1 MKKRFSIRLQLLSA
15 FTAVI
20 VLLLLT
26 VSVFTGSRMKNVS
39 IAHFNKITANGLM
52 SIGNAVENLFED
64 TGNMADFLVS
74 QDCVRNADDSLY
86 SMLHTDEPSK
96 IDETRMNKNSRDI
109 LHLFKTLKNSFP
121 DYVEA
126 YMGTK
131 WGGVISN
138 SDEDFP
144 AGFDPR
150 KRAWYEAASKEP
162 GKVIIMNA
170 FMSILGYAV
179 VAQTKSI
186 YSPSN
191 EFIGAVGIEFSL
203 DTLTDMIAE
212 SHIGKTGYFMLIQAD
227 NTILAD
233 PVHSDF
239 HFKNM
244 NDVNVAD
251 FQKLMQGKQ
260 LTPIEIS
267 MDGKEWI
274 CQFHTIDG
282 LNWKVIGLV
291 EKHEVFAEYVGILR
305 MIVILGV
312 VLAVLFLT
320 AALFLGERIV
330 RPIASASDKL
340 QNISEG
346 DGDLTVSLPVRG
358 ADEIAR
364 LSSAFNK
371 TIEKIRASVH
381 SVSGNA
387 VSMKEVGASLAT
399 NVSQTASA
407 INEISANI
415 ENVKKQILY
424 HTSSVVAVGASLQA
438 MQVTIGEVDASAKEQ
453 SATVGRS
460 SSKVTEMMASIRNVA
475 SVVESNLKALTDL
488 NEATEGGKAIIEQTV
503 DLSHDVDEGSAI
515 LLEASTVIQN
525 IAEQT
530 NLLAMNAA
538 IEAAHAG
545 EAGKGFAVVA
555 DEIRKLSEESGAQGK
570 NIVKILTDLKDK
582 IKKVSGSAAE
592 AKDEFENIF
601 RLAERTRENEQ
612 SVMGSMREQDER
624 SAEVIHA
631 IGEIAEIS
639 RSVQGGAEEMLKNST
654 LVSGEMERLGLMS
667 DSIAASITE
676 MAAGT
681 AQINCAV
688 QEINEISIRNKE
700 SIGNLV
706 GEVKEFKV

>member
-1 MKKRFSIRLQLLSA
+1 MTLIALSIIFATSAAFIIGSVVNTLSA
-15 FTAVI
+15 QKHNLSTLQAMLNSDYDTAIKEQVENTLSMI
-20 VLLLLT
+20 ASCDSMLEKQGLGIDERKNMIKEIIRNIRFGTDGYFWIDTTEGVNVLLPINP
-26 VSVFTGSRMKNVS
+26 SVEGKMRMDAKDVNGVPFIQNIISVARSGGGFTQWYFQGIGTGDVAKPKRGYARVYEKFGWV
-39 IAHFNKITANGLM
+39 IGTANYLDNIDKVIARERSFVRKNFSKFM
-52 SIGNAVENLFED
+52 ETNLIICFS
-64 TGNMADFLVS
+64 TLIISSFIFVFLLV
-74 QDCVRNADDSLY
+74 
-86 SMLHTDEPSK
+86 
-96 IDETRMNKNSRDI
+96 
-109 LHLFKTLKNSFP
+109 HLF
-121 DYVEA
+121 
-126 YMGTK
+126 
-131 WGGVISN
+131 
-138 SDEDFP
+138 
-144 AGFDPR
+144 
-150 KRAWYEAASKEP
+150 
-162 GKVIIMNA
+162 
-170 FMSILGYAV
+170 
-179 VAQTKSI
+179 
-186 YSPSN
+186 
-191 EFIGAVGIEFSL
+191 
-203 DTLTDMIAE
+203 
-212 SHIGKTGYFMLIQAD
+212 
-227 NTILAD
+227 
-233 PVHSDF
+233 
-239 HFKNM
+239 
-244 NDVNVAD
+244 
-251 FQKLMQGKQ
+251 
-260 LTPIEIS
+260 
-267 MDGKEWI
+267 
-274 CQFHTIDG
+274 
-282 LNWKVIGLV
+282 
-291 EKHEVFAEYVGILR
+291 
-305 MIVILGV
+305 
-312 VLAVLFLT
+312 
-320 AALFLGERIV
+320 V

-381 SVSGNA
+381 SVSDNA

-453 SATVGRS
+453 SATVRRS

-706 GEVKEFKV
+706 GEVKKFKV

>member
-1 MKKRFSIRLQLLSA
+1 MTLIALSIIFATSAAFIIGSVVNTLSA
-15 FTAVI
+15 QKHNLSTLQAMLNSDYDTAIKEQVENTLSMI
-20 VLLLLT
+20 ASCDSMLEKQGLGIDERKNMIKEIIRNIRFGTDGYFWIDTTEGVNVLLPINP
-26 VSVFTGSRMKNVS
+26 SVEGKMRMDAKDVNGVPFIQNIISVARSGGGFTQWYFQGIGTGDVAKPKRGYARVYEKFGWV
-39 IAHFNKITANGLM
+39 IGTANYLDNIDKVIARERSFVRKNFSKFM
-52 SIGNAVENLFED
+52 ETNLIICFS
-64 TGNMADFLVS
+64 TLIISSFIFVFLLV
-74 QDCVRNADDSLY
+74 
-86 SMLHTDEPSK
+86 
-96 IDETRMNKNSRDI
+96 
-109 LHLFKTLKNSFP
+109 HLF
-121 DYVEA
+121 
-126 YMGTK
+126 
-131 WGGVISN
+131 
-138 SDEDFP
+138 
-144 AGFDPR
+144 
-150 KRAWYEAASKEP
+150 
-162 GKVIIMNA
+162 
-170 FMSILGYAV
+170 
-179 VAQTKSI
+179 
-186 YSPSN
+186 
-191 EFIGAVGIEFSL
+191 
-203 DTLTDMIAE
+203 
-212 SHIGKTGYFMLIQAD
+212 
-227 NTILAD
+227 
-233 PVHSDF
+233 
-239 HFKNM
+239 
-244 NDVNVAD
+244 
-251 FQKLMQGKQ
+251 
-260 LTPIEIS
+260 
-267 MDGKEWI
+267 
-274 CQFHTIDG
+274 
-282 LNWKVIGLV
+282 
-291 EKHEVFAEYVGILR
+291 
-305 MIVILGV
+305 
-312 VLAVLFLT
+312 
-320 AALFLGERIV
+320 V
-330 RPIASASDKL
+330 RPIVSASDKL

-381 SVSGNA
+381 SVSDNA

-592 AKDEFENIF
+592 AKDEFDNIF

-706 GEVKEFKV
+706 GEVKKFKV

>member
-1 MKKRFSIRLQLLSA
+1 MTLIALSIIFATSAAFIIGSVVNTLSA
-15 FTAVI
+15 QKHNLSTLQAMLNSDYDTAIKEQVENTLSMI
-20 VLLLLT
+20 ASCDSMLEKQGLGIDERKSRIKEIIRNIRFGTDGYFWIDTTEGVNVLLPINP
-26 VSVFTGSRMKNVS
+26 SVEGKMRMDAKDVNGVPFIQNIISVARSGGGFTQWYFQGIGTGDVAKPKRGYARVYEKFGWV
-39 IAHFNKITANGLM
+39 IGTANYLD
-52 SIGNAVENLFED
+52 N
-64 TGNMADFLVS
+64 
-74 QDCVRNADDSLY
+74 
-86 SMLHTDEPSK
+86 
-96 IDETRMNKNSRDI
+96 ID
-109 LHLFKTLKNSFP
+109 
-121 DYVEA
+121 
-126 YMGTK
+126 
-131 WGGVISN
+131 
-138 SDEDFP
+138 
-144 AGFDPR
+144 
-150 KRAWYEAASKEP
+150 
-162 GKVIIMNA
+162 KVIARERSFVRKNFSK
-170 FMSILGYAV
+170 FMETNLIICFSTLII
-179 VAQTKSI
+179 S
-186 YSPSN
+186 S
-191 EFIGAVGIEFSL
+191 FIFVFL
-203 DTLTDMIAE
+203 
-212 SHIGKTGYFMLIQAD
+212 
-227 NTILAD
+227 
-233 PVHSDF
+233 
-239 HFKNM
+239 
-244 NDVNVAD
+244 
-251 FQKLMQGKQ
+251 
-260 LTPIEIS
+260 
-267 MDGKEWI
+267 
-274 CQFHTIDG
+274 
-282 LNWKVIGLV
+282 LV
-291 EKHEVFAEYVGILR
+291 
-305 MIVILGV
+305 
-312 VLAVLFLT
+312 
-320 AALFLGERIV
+320 RIFV
-330 RPIASASDKL
+330 RPIVSASDKL

-381 SVSGNA
+381 SVSDNA

-592 AKDEFENIF
+592 AKDEFDNIF

-706 GEVKEFKV
+706 GEVKKFKV

>member
-1 MKKRFSIRLQLLSA
+1 
-15 FTAVI
+15 
-20 VLLLLT
+20 
-26 VSVFTGSRMKNVS
+26 
-39 IAHFNKITANGLM
+39 
-52 SIGNAVENLFED
+52 
-64 TGNMADFLVS
+64 
-74 QDCVRNADDSLY
+74 
-86 SMLHTDEPSK
+86 
-96 IDETRMNKNSRDI
+96 
-109 LHLFKTLKNSFP
+109 
-121 DYVEA
+121 
-126 YMGTK
+126 
-131 WGGVISN
+131 
-138 SDEDFP
+138 
-144 AGFDPR
+144 
-150 KRAWYEAASKEP
+150 
-162 GKVIIMNA
+162 
-170 FMSILGYAV
+170 
-179 VAQTKSI
+179 
-186 YSPSN
+186 
-191 EFIGAVGIEFSL
+191 
-203 DTLTDMIAE
+203 
-212 SHIGKTGYFMLIQAD
+212 
-227 NTILAD
+227 
-233 PVHSDF
+233 
-239 HFKNM
+239 
-244 NDVNVAD
+244 
-251 FQKLMQGKQ
+251 
-260 LTPIEIS
+260 
-267 MDGKEWI
+267 
-274 CQFHTIDG
+274 
-282 LNWKVIGLV
+282 
-291 EKHEVFAEYVGILR
+291 
-305 MIVILGV
+305 
-312 VLAVLFLT
+312 
-320 AALFLGERIV
+320 
-330 RPIASASDKL
+330 
-340 QNISEG
+340 
-346 DGDLTVSLPVRG
+346 
-358 ADEIAR
+358 
-364 LSSAFNK
+364 
-371 TIEKIRASVH
+371 
-381 SVSGNA
+381 
-387 VSMKEVGASLAT
+387 
-399 NVSQTASA
+399 
-407 INEISANI
+407 
-415 ENVKKQILY
+415 
-424 HTSSVVAVGASLQA
+424 

-475 SVVESNLKALTDL
+475 SVVESNLRALTDL

-592 AKDEFENIF
+592 AKDEFDNIF

-639 RSVQGGAEEMLKNST
+639 RSVRGGAEEMLKNST

-706 GEVKEFKV
+706 GEVKKFKV

>member
-1 MKKRFSIRLQLLSA
+1 MTLIALSIIFATSAAFIIGSVVNTLSA
-15 FTAVI
+15 QKHNLSTLQAMLNSDYDTAIKEQVENTLSMI
-20 VLLLLT
+20 ASCDSMLEKQGLGIDERKNMIKEIIRNIRFGTDGYFWIDTTEGVNVLLPINP
-26 VSVFTGSRMKNVS
+26 SVEGKMRMDAKDVNGVPFIQNIISVARSGGGFTQWYFQGIGTGDVAKPKRGYARVYEKFGWV
-39 IAHFNKITANGLM
+39 IGTANYLDNIDKVIARERSFVRKNFSKFM
-52 SIGNAVENLFED
+52 ETNLIICFS
-64 TGNMADFLVS
+64 TLIISSFIFVFLLV
-74 QDCVRNADDSLY
+74 
-86 SMLHTDEPSK
+86 
-96 IDETRMNKNSRDI
+96 
-109 LHLFKTLKNSFP
+109 HLF
-121 DYVEA
+121 
-126 YMGTK
+126 
-131 WGGVISN
+131 
-138 SDEDFP
+138 
-144 AGFDPR
+144 
-150 KRAWYEAASKEP
+150 
-162 GKVIIMNA
+162 
-170 FMSILGYAV
+170 
-179 VAQTKSI
+179 
-186 YSPSN
+186 
-191 EFIGAVGIEFSL
+191 
-203 DTLTDMIAE
+203 
-212 SHIGKTGYFMLIQAD
+212 
-227 NTILAD
+227 
-233 PVHSDF
+233 
-239 HFKNM
+239 
-244 NDVNVAD
+244 
-251 FQKLMQGKQ
+251 
-260 LTPIEIS
+260 
-267 MDGKEWI
+267 
-274 CQFHTIDG
+274 
-282 LNWKVIGLV
+282 
-291 EKHEVFAEYVGILR
+291 
-305 MIVILGV
+305 
-312 VLAVLFLT
+312 
-320 AALFLGERIV
+320 V
-330 RPIASASDKL
+330 RPIVSASDKL

-364 LSSAFNK
+364 LSTAFNK

-381 SVSGNA
+381 SVSDNA
-387 VSMKEVGASLAT
+387 VSMKEVGSSLAT

-555 DEIRKLSEESGAQGK
+555 DEIRKLSEESGTQGK

-639 RSVQGGAEEMLKNST
+639 RSVRGGAEEMLKNST
-654 LVSGEMERLGLMS
+654 LVSGEMERLGSMS

-706 GEVKEFKV
+706 GEVKKFKV

>member
-1 MKKRFSIRLQLLSA
+1 MTLIALSIIFATSAAFIIGSVVNTLSA
-15 FTAVI
+15 QKHNLSTLQAMLNSDYDTAIKEQVENTLSMI
-20 VLLLLT
+20 ASCDSMLEKQGLGIDERKSMIKEIIRNIRFGTDGYFWIDTTEGVNVLLPINP
-26 VSVFTGSRMKNVS
+26 SVEGKMRMDAKDVNGVPFIQNIISVARSGGGFTQWYFQGIGTGDVAKPKRGYARVYEKFGWV
-39 IAHFNKITANGLM
+39 IGTANYLDNIDKVIARERSFVRKNFSNFM
-52 SIGNAVENLFED
+52 KINLIICFS
-64 TGNMADFLVS
+64 TLIISSFIFVFLLV
-74 QDCVRNADDSLY
+74 
-86 SMLHTDEPSK
+86 
-96 IDETRMNKNSRDI
+96 
-109 LHLFKTLKNSFP
+109 HLF
-121 DYVEA
+121 
-126 YMGTK
+126 
-131 WGGVISN
+131 
-138 SDEDFP
+138 
-144 AGFDPR
+144 
-150 KRAWYEAASKEP
+150 
-162 GKVIIMNA
+162 
-170 FMSILGYAV
+170 
-179 VAQTKSI
+179 
-186 YSPSN
+186 
-191 EFIGAVGIEFSL
+191 
-203 DTLTDMIAE
+203 
-212 SHIGKTGYFMLIQAD
+212 
-227 NTILAD
+227 
-233 PVHSDF
+233 
-239 HFKNM
+239 
-244 NDVNVAD
+244 
-251 FQKLMQGKQ
+251 
-260 LTPIEIS
+260 
-267 MDGKEWI
+267 
-274 CQFHTIDG
+274 
-282 LNWKVIGLV
+282 
-291 EKHEVFAEYVGILR
+291 
-305 MIVILGV
+305 
-312 VLAVLFLT
+312 
-320 AALFLGERIV
+320 V

-381 SVSGNA
+381 SVSDNA

-438 MQVTIGEVDASAKEQ
+438 MQVTIGEVDASAKDQ

-475 SVVESNLKALTDL
+475 SVVESNLRALTDL

-582 IKKVSGSAAE
+582 IRKVSGSAAE

-706 GEVKEFKV
+706 GEVKKFKV

>member
-1 MKKRFSIRLQLLSA
+1 MTLIALSIIFATSAAFIIGSVVNTLSA
-15 FTAVI
+15 QKHNLSTLQAMLNSDYDTAIKEQVENTLSMI
-20 VLLLLT
+20 ASCDSMLEKQGLGIDERKNMIKEIIRNIRFGTDGYFWIDTTEGVNVLLPINP
-26 VSVFTGSRMKNVS
+26 SVEGKMRMDAKDVNGVPFIQNIISVARSGGGFTQWYFQGIGTGDVAKPKRGYARVYEKFGWV
-39 IAHFNKITANGLM
+39 IGTANYLDNIDKVIARERSFVRRNFSNFM
-52 SIGNAVENLFED
+52 KINLIICFS
-64 TGNMADFLVS
+64 TLIISSFIFVFLLV
-74 QDCVRNADDSLY
+74 
-86 SMLHTDEPSK
+86 
-96 IDETRMNKNSRDI
+96 
-109 LHLFKTLKNSFP
+109 HLF
-121 DYVEA
+121 
-126 YMGTK
+126 
-131 WGGVISN
+131 
-138 SDEDFP
+138 
-144 AGFDPR
+144 
-150 KRAWYEAASKEP
+150 
-162 GKVIIMNA
+162 
-170 FMSILGYAV
+170 
-179 VAQTKSI
+179 
-186 YSPSN
+186 
-191 EFIGAVGIEFSL
+191 
-203 DTLTDMIAE
+203 
-212 SHIGKTGYFMLIQAD
+212 
-227 NTILAD
+227 
-233 PVHSDF
+233 
-239 HFKNM
+239 
-244 NDVNVAD
+244 
-251 FQKLMQGKQ
+251 
-260 LTPIEIS
+260 
-267 MDGKEWI
+267 
-274 CQFHTIDG
+274 
-282 LNWKVIGLV
+282 
-291 EKHEVFAEYVGILR
+291 
-305 MIVILGV
+305 
-312 VLAVLFLT
+312 
-320 AALFLGERIV
+320 V

-592 AKDEFENIF
+592 AKVEFENIF

-706 GEVKEFKV
+706 GEVSKFKV

>member
-1 MKKRFSIRLQLLSA
+1 MTLIALSIIFATSAAFIIGSVVNTLSA
-15 FTAVI
+15 QKHNLSTLQTMLNSDYDTAIKEQVENTLSMI
-20 VLLLLT
+20 ASCDSMLEKQGLGIDERKNMIKEIIRNIRFGTDGYFWIDTTEGVNVLLPINP
-26 VSVFTGSRMKNVS
+26 SVEGKMRMDAKDVNGVPFIQNIISVARSGGGFTQWYFQGIGTGDVAKPKRGYARVYEKFGWV
-39 IAHFNKITANGLM
+39 IGTANYLDNIDKVIARERSFVRKNFSKFM
-52 SIGNAVENLFED
+52 ETNLIICFS
-64 TGNMADFLVS
+64 TLIISSFIFVFLLV
-74 QDCVRNADDSLY
+74 
-86 SMLHTDEPSK
+86 
-96 IDETRMNKNSRDI
+96 
-109 LHLFKTLKNSFP
+109 HLF
-121 DYVEA
+121 
-126 YMGTK
+126 
-131 WGGVISN
+131 
-138 SDEDFP
+138 
-144 AGFDPR
+144 
-150 KRAWYEAASKEP
+150 
-162 GKVIIMNA
+162 
-170 FMSILGYAV
+170 
-179 VAQTKSI
+179 
-186 YSPSN
+186 
-191 EFIGAVGIEFSL
+191 
-203 DTLTDMIAE
+203 
-212 SHIGKTGYFMLIQAD
+212 
-227 NTILAD
+227 
-233 PVHSDF
+233 
-239 HFKNM
+239 
-244 NDVNVAD
+244 
-251 FQKLMQGKQ
+251 
-260 LTPIEIS
+260 
-267 MDGKEWI
+267 
-274 CQFHTIDG
+274 
-282 LNWKVIGLV
+282 
-291 EKHEVFAEYVGILR
+291 
-305 MIVILGV
+305 
-312 VLAVLFLT
+312 
-320 AALFLGERIV
+320 V

-381 SVSGNA
+381 SVSDNA

-706 GEVKEFKV
+706 GEVKKFKV

>member
-1 MKKRFSIRLQLLSA
+1 MTLIALSIIFATSAAFIIGSVVNTLSA
-15 FTAVI
+15 QKHNLSTLQAMLNSDYDTAIKEQVENALSMI
-20 VLLLLT
+20 ASCDSMLEKQGLGIDERKSMIKEIIRNIRFGTDGYFWIDTTEGVNVLLPINP
-26 VSVFTGSRMKNVS
+26 SVEGKMRMDAKDVNGVPFIQNIISVARSGGGFTQWYFQGIGTGDVAKPKRGYARVYEKFGWV
-39 IAHFNKITANGLM
+39 IGTANYLD
-52 SIGNAVENLFED
+52 N
-64 TGNMADFLVS
+64 
-74 QDCVRNADDSLY
+74 
-86 SMLHTDEPSK
+86 
-96 IDETRMNKNSRDI
+96 ID
-109 LHLFKTLKNSFP
+109 
-121 DYVEA
+121 
-126 YMGTK
+126 
-131 WGGVISN
+131 
-138 SDEDFP
+138 
-144 AGFDPR
+144 
-150 KRAWYEAASKEP
+150 
-162 GKVIIMNA
+162 KVIARERSFVRKNFSK
-170 FMSILGYAV
+170 FMETNLIICFSTLII
-179 VAQTKSI
+179 S
-186 YSPSN
+186 S
-191 EFIGAVGIEFSL
+191 FIFVFL
-203 DTLTDMIAE
+203 
-212 SHIGKTGYFMLIQAD
+212 
-227 NTILAD
+227 
-233 PVHSDF
+233 
-239 HFKNM
+239 
-244 NDVNVAD
+244 
-251 FQKLMQGKQ
+251 
-260 LTPIEIS
+260 
-267 MDGKEWI
+267 
-274 CQFHTIDG
+274 
-282 LNWKVIGLV
+282 LV
-291 EKHEVFAEYVGILR
+291 
-305 MIVILGV
+305 
-312 VLAVLFLT
+312 
-320 AALFLGERIV
+320 RIFV
-330 RPIASASDKL
+330 RPIVSASDKL

-381 SVSGNA
+381 SVSDNA

-706 GEVKEFKV
+706 GEVKKFKV

>member
-1 MKKRFSIRLQLLSA
+1 MTLIALSIIFATSAAFIIGSVVNTLSA
-15 FTAVI
+15 QKHNLSTLQTMLNSDYDTAIKEQVENTLSMI
-20 VLLLLT
+20 ASCDSMLEKQGLGIDERKNMIKEIIRNIRFGTDGYFWIDTTEGVNVLLPINP
-26 VSVFTGSRMKNVS
+26 SVEGKMRMDAKDVNGVPFIQNIISVARSGGGFTQWYFQGIGTGDVAKPKRGYARVYEKFGWV
-39 IAHFNKITANGLM
+39 IGTANYLD
-52 SIGNAVENLFED
+52 N
-64 TGNMADFLVS
+64 
-74 QDCVRNADDSLY
+74 
-86 SMLHTDEPSK
+86 
-96 IDETRMNKNSRDI
+96 ID
-109 LHLFKTLKNSFP
+109 
-121 DYVEA
+121 
-126 YMGTK
+126 
-131 WGGVISN
+131 
-138 SDEDFP
+138 
-144 AGFDPR
+144 
-150 KRAWYEAASKEP
+150 
-162 GKVIIMNA
+162 KVIARERSFVRRNFSN
-170 FMSILGYAV
+170 FMKINLIICFSTLII
-179 VAQTKSI
+179 S
-186 YSPSN
+186 S
-191 EFIGAVGIEFSL
+191 FIFVFL
-203 DTLTDMIAE
+203 
-212 SHIGKTGYFMLIQAD
+212 
-227 NTILAD
+227 
-233 PVHSDF
+233 
-239 HFKNM
+239 
-244 NDVNVAD
+244 
-251 FQKLMQGKQ
+251 
-260 LTPIEIS
+260 
-267 MDGKEWI
+267 
-274 CQFHTIDG
+274 
-282 LNWKVIGLV
+282 LV
-291 EKHEVFAEYVGILR
+291 R
-305 MIVILGV
+305 
-312 VLAVLFLT
+312 LF
-320 AALFLGERIV
+320 V

-381 SVSGNA
+381 SVSDNA
-387 VSMKEVGASLAT
+387 VSMKEVGSSLAT

-438 MQVTIGEVDASAKEQ
+438 MQVTIGEVDASAKDQ

-582 IKKVSGSAAE
+582 IRKVSGSAAE

-706 GEVKEFKV
+706 GEVKKFKV

>member
-1 MKKRFSIRLQLLSA
+1 MTLIALSIIFATSAAFIIGSVVNTLSA
-15 FTAVI
+15 QKHNLSTLQAMLNSDYDTAIKEQVENTLSMI
-20 VLLLLT
+20 ASCDSMLEKQGLGIDERKNMIKEIIRNIRFGTDGYFWIDTTEGVNVLLPINP
-26 VSVFTGSRMKNVS
+26 SVEGKMRMDAKDVNGVPFIQNIISVARSGGGFTQWYFQGIGTGDVAKPKRGYARVYEKFGWV
-39 IAHFNKITANGLM
+39 IGTANYLDNIDKVIARERSFVRKNFSKFM
-52 SIGNAVENLFED
+52 ETNLIICFS
-64 TGNMADFLVS
+64 TLIISSFIFVFLLV
-74 QDCVRNADDSLY
+74 
-86 SMLHTDEPSK
+86 
-96 IDETRMNKNSRDI
+96 
-109 LHLFKTLKNSFP
+109 HLF
-121 DYVEA
+121 
-126 YMGTK
+126 
-131 WGGVISN
+131 
-138 SDEDFP
+138 
-144 AGFDPR
+144 
-150 KRAWYEAASKEP
+150 
-162 GKVIIMNA
+162 
-170 FMSILGYAV
+170 
-179 VAQTKSI
+179 
-186 YSPSN
+186 
-191 EFIGAVGIEFSL
+191 
-203 DTLTDMIAE
+203 
-212 SHIGKTGYFMLIQAD
+212 
-227 NTILAD
+227 
-233 PVHSDF
+233 
-239 HFKNM
+239 
-244 NDVNVAD
+244 
-251 FQKLMQGKQ
+251 
-260 LTPIEIS
+260 
-267 MDGKEWI
+267 
-274 CQFHTIDG
+274 
-282 LNWKVIGLV
+282 
-291 EKHEVFAEYVGILR
+291 
-305 MIVILGV
+305 
-312 VLAVLFLT
+312 
-320 AALFLGERIV
+320 V
-330 RPIASASDKL
+330 RPIVSASDKL

-358 ADEIAR
+358 ADEIAQ

-381 SVSGNA
+381 SVSDNA

-570 NIVKILTDLKDK
+570 NIVKILIDLKDK

-592 AKDEFENIF
+592 AKDEFDNIF

-639 RSVQGGAEEMLKNST
+639 RSVRGGAEEMLKNST

-706 GEVKEFKV
+706 GEVKKFKV

>member
-1 MKKRFSIRLQLLSA
+1 MTLIALSIIFATSAAFIIGSVVNTLSA
-15 FTAVI
+15 QKHNLSTLQAMLNSDYDTAIKEQVENTLSMI
-20 VLLLLT
+20 ASCDSMLEKQGLGIDERKSMIKEIIRNIRFGTDGYFWIDTTEGVNVLLPINP
-26 VSVFTGSRMKNVS
+26 SVEGKMRMDAKDVNGVPFIQNIISVARSGGGFTQWYFQGIGTGDVAKPKRGYARVYEKFGWV
-39 IAHFNKITANGLM
+39 IGTANYLDNIDKVIARERSFVRRNFSNFM
-52 SIGNAVENLFED
+52 KINLIICFS
-64 TGNMADFLVS
+64 TLIISSFIFVFLLV
-74 QDCVRNADDSLY
+74 
-86 SMLHTDEPSK
+86 
-96 IDETRMNKNSRDI
+96 
-109 LHLFKTLKNSFP
+109 HLF
-121 DYVEA
+121 
-126 YMGTK
+126 
-131 WGGVISN
+131 
-138 SDEDFP
+138 
-144 AGFDPR
+144 
-150 KRAWYEAASKEP
+150 
-162 GKVIIMNA
+162 
-170 FMSILGYAV
+170 
-179 VAQTKSI
+179 
-186 YSPSN
+186 
-191 EFIGAVGIEFSL
+191 
-203 DTLTDMIAE
+203 
-212 SHIGKTGYFMLIQAD
+212 
-227 NTILAD
+227 
-233 PVHSDF
+233 
-239 HFKNM
+239 
-244 NDVNVAD
+244 
-251 FQKLMQGKQ
+251 
-260 LTPIEIS
+260 
-267 MDGKEWI
+267 
-274 CQFHTIDG
+274 
-282 LNWKVIGLV
+282 
-291 EKHEVFAEYVGILR
+291 
-305 MIVILGV
+305 
-312 VLAVLFLT
+312 
-320 AALFLGERIV
+320 V

-381 SVSGNA
+381 SVSDNA

-438 MQVTIGEVDASAKEQ
+438 MQVTIGEVDASAKDQ
-453 SATVGRS
+453 STTVGRS

-631 IGEIAEIS
+631 IGEVAEIS

-706 GEVKEFKV
+706 GEVKKFKV

>member
-1 MKKRFSIRLQLLSA
+1 MTLIALSIIFATSAAFIIGSVVNTLSA
-15 FTAVI
+15 QKHNLSTLQAMLNSDYDTAIKEQVENTLSMI
-20 VLLLLT
+20 ASCDSMLEKQGLGIDERKSMIKEIIRNIRFGTDGYFWIDTTEGVNVLLPINP
-26 VSVFTGSRMKNVS
+26 SVEGKMRMDAKDVNGVPFIQNIISVARSGGGFTQWYFQGIGTGDVAKPKRGYARVYEKFGWV
-39 IAHFNKITANGLM
+39 IGTANYLD
-52 SIGNAVENLFED
+52 N
-64 TGNMADFLVS
+64 
-74 QDCVRNADDSLY
+74 
-86 SMLHTDEPSK
+86 
-96 IDETRMNKNSRDI
+96 ID
-109 LHLFKTLKNSFP
+109 
-121 DYVEA
+121 
-126 YMGTK
+126 
-131 WGGVISN
+131 
-138 SDEDFP
+138 
-144 AGFDPR
+144 
-150 KRAWYEAASKEP
+150 
-162 GKVIIMNA
+162 KVIARERSFVRKNFSK
-170 FMSILGYAV
+170 FMETNLIICFSTLII
-179 VAQTKSI
+179 S
-186 YSPSN
+186 S
-191 EFIGAVGIEFSL
+191 FIFVFL
-203 DTLTDMIAE
+203 
-212 SHIGKTGYFMLIQAD
+212 
-227 NTILAD
+227 
-233 PVHSDF
+233 
-239 HFKNM
+239 
-244 NDVNVAD
+244 
-251 FQKLMQGKQ
+251 
-260 LTPIEIS
+260 
-267 MDGKEWI
+267 
-274 CQFHTIDG
+274 
-282 LNWKVIGLV
+282 LV
-291 EKHEVFAEYVGILR
+291 R
-305 MIVILGV
+305 
-312 VLAVLFLT
+312 LF
-320 AALFLGERIV
+320 V

-381 SVSGNA
+381 SVSDNA

-407 INEISANI
+407 INERSAHT
-415 ENVKKQILY
+415 ENLKKQLHY
-424 HTSSVVAVGASLQA
+424 HTPSVVAVRASLQA

-654 LVSGEMERLGLMS
+654 LVSGEMERLGLMT
-667 DSIAASITE
+667 DSMAASITE

-706 GEVKEFKV
+706 GEVSKFKV

>member
-1 MKKRFSIRLQLLSA
+1 MTLIALSIIFATSAAFIIGSVVNTLSA
-15 FTAVI
+15 QKHNLSTLQAMLNSDYDTAIKEQVENTLSMI
-20 VLLLLT
+20 ASCDSMLEKQGLGIDERKSMIKEIIRNIRFGTDGYFWIDTTEGVNVLLPINP
-26 VSVFTGSRMKNVS
+26 SVEGKMRMDAKDVNGVPFIQNIISVARSGGGFTQWYFQGIGTGDVAKPKRGYARVYEKFGWV
-39 IAHFNKITANGLM
+39 IGTANYLD
-52 SIGNAVENLFED
+52 N
-64 TGNMADFLVS
+64 
-74 QDCVRNADDSLY
+74 
-86 SMLHTDEPSK
+86 
-96 IDETRMNKNSRDI
+96 ID
-109 LHLFKTLKNSFP
+109 
-121 DYVEA
+121 
-126 YMGTK
+126 
-131 WGGVISN
+131 
-138 SDEDFP
+138 
-144 AGFDPR
+144 
-150 KRAWYEAASKEP
+150 
-162 GKVIIMNA
+162 KVIARERSFVRKNFSK
-170 FMSILGYAV
+170 FMETNLIICFSTLII
-179 VAQTKSI
+179 S
-186 YSPSN
+186 S
-191 EFIGAVGIEFSL
+191 FIFVFL
-203 DTLTDMIAE
+203 
-212 SHIGKTGYFMLIQAD
+212 
-227 NTILAD
+227 
-233 PVHSDF
+233 
-239 HFKNM
+239 
-244 NDVNVAD
+244 
-251 FQKLMQGKQ
+251 
-260 LTPIEIS
+260 
-267 MDGKEWI
+267 
-274 CQFHTIDG
+274 
-282 LNWKVIGLV
+282 LV
-291 EKHEVFAEYVGILR
+291 
-305 MIVILGV
+305 
-312 VLAVLFLT
+312 
-320 AALFLGERIV
+320 RIFV
-330 RPIASASDKL
+330 RPIVSASDKL

-381 SVSGNA
+381 SVSDNA

-438 MQVTIGEVDASAKEQ
+438 MQVTIGEVDASAKDQ

-475 SVVESNLKALTDL
+475 SVVESNLRALTDL

-570 NIVKILTDLKDK
+570 NIVKILIDLKDK

-592 AKDEFENIF
+592 AKDEFDNIF

-639 RSVQGGAEEMLKNST
+639 RSVRGGAEEMLKNST

-706 GEVKEFKV
+706 GEVKKFKV

>member
-1 MKKRFSIRLQLLSA
+1 MNTFVRQKTKRFFSLKFKMTLIALSIIFATSAAFIIGSVVNTLSA
-15 FTAVI
+15 QKHNLSTLQAMLNSDYDTAIKEQVENTLSMI
-20 VLLLLT
+20 ASCDSMLEKQGLGIDERKSMIKEIIRNIRFGTDGYFWIDTTEGVNVLLPINP
-26 VSVFTGSRMKNVS
+26 SVEGKMRMDAKDVNGVPFIQNIISVARSGGGFTQWYFQGIGTGDVAKPKRGYARVYEKFGWV
-39 IAHFNKITANGLM
+39 IGTANYLDNIDKVIARERSFVRKNFSNFM
-52 SIGNAVENLFED
+52 KINLIICFS
-64 TGNMADFLVS
+64 TLIISSFIFVFLLV
-74 QDCVRNADDSLY
+74 
-86 SMLHTDEPSK
+86 
-96 IDETRMNKNSRDI
+96 
-109 LHLFKTLKNSFP
+109 HLF
-121 DYVEA
+121 
-126 YMGTK
+126 
-131 WGGVISN
+131 
-138 SDEDFP
+138 
-144 AGFDPR
+144 
-150 KRAWYEAASKEP
+150 
-162 GKVIIMNA
+162 
-170 FMSILGYAV
+170 
-179 VAQTKSI
+179 
-186 YSPSN
+186 
-191 EFIGAVGIEFSL
+191 
-203 DTLTDMIAE
+203 
-212 SHIGKTGYFMLIQAD
+212 
-227 NTILAD
+227 
-233 PVHSDF
+233 
-239 HFKNM
+239 
-244 NDVNVAD
+244 
-251 FQKLMQGKQ
+251 
-260 LTPIEIS
+260 
-267 MDGKEWI
+267 
-274 CQFHTIDG
+274 
-282 LNWKVIGLV
+282 
-291 EKHEVFAEYVGILR
+291 
-305 MIVILGV
+305 
-312 VLAVLFLT
+312 
-320 AALFLGERIV
+320 V

-381 SVSGNA
+381 SVSDNA

-438 MQVTIGEVDASAKEQ
+438 MQVTIGEVDASAKDQ

-475 SVVESNLKALTDL
+475 SVVESNLRALTDL

-582 IKKVSGSAAE
+582 IRKVSGSAAE

-706 GEVKEFKV
+706 GEVKKFKV

>member
-1 MKKRFSIRLQLLSA
+1 MTLIALSIIFATSAAFIIGSVVNTLSA
-15 FTAVI
+15 QKHNLSTLQAMLNSDYDTAIKEQVENTLSMI
-20 VLLLLT
+20 ASCDSMLEKQGLGIDERKSMIKEIIRNIRFGTDGYFWIDTTEGVNVLLPINP
-26 VSVFTGSRMKNVS
+26 SVEGKMRMDAKDVNGVPFIQNIISVARSGGGFTQWYFQGIGTGDVAKPKRGYARVYEKFGWV
-39 IAHFNKITANGLM
+39 IGTANYLDNIDKVIARERSFVRKNFSKFM
-52 SIGNAVENLFED
+52 ETNLIICFS
-64 TGNMADFLVS
+64 TLIISSFIFVFLLV
-74 QDCVRNADDSLY
+74 
-86 SMLHTDEPSK
+86 
-96 IDETRMNKNSRDI
+96 
-109 LHLFKTLKNSFP
+109 HLF
-121 DYVEA
+121 
-126 YMGTK
+126 
-131 WGGVISN
+131 
-138 SDEDFP
+138 
-144 AGFDPR
+144 
-150 KRAWYEAASKEP
+150 
-162 GKVIIMNA
+162 
-170 FMSILGYAV
+170 
-179 VAQTKSI
+179 
-186 YSPSN
+186 
-191 EFIGAVGIEFSL
+191 
-203 DTLTDMIAE
+203 
-212 SHIGKTGYFMLIQAD
+212 
-227 NTILAD
+227 
-233 PVHSDF
+233 
-239 HFKNM
+239 
-244 NDVNVAD
+244 
-251 FQKLMQGKQ
+251 
-260 LTPIEIS
+260 
-267 MDGKEWI
+267 
-274 CQFHTIDG
+274 
-282 LNWKVIGLV
+282 
-291 EKHEVFAEYVGILR
+291 
-305 MIVILGV
+305 
-312 VLAVLFLT
+312 
-320 AALFLGERIV
+320 V
-330 RPIASASDKL
+330 RPIVSASDKL

-381 SVSGNA
+381 SVSDNA

-438 MQVTIGEVDASAKEQ
+438 MQVTIGEVDASAKDQ

-475 SVVESNLKALTDL
+475 SVVESNLRALTDL

-592 AKDEFENIF
+592 AKVEFENIF

-706 GEVKEFKV
+706 GEVSKFKV

>member
-1 MKKRFSIRLQLLSA
+1 MTLIALSIIFATSAAFIIGSVVNTLSA
-15 FTAVI
+15 QKHNLSTLQAMLNSDYDTAIKEQVENTLSMI
-20 VLLLLT
+20 ASCDSMLEKQGLGIDERKSMIKEIIRNIRFGTDGYFWIDTTEGVNVLLPINP
-26 VSVFTGSRMKNVS
+26 SVEGKMRMDAKDVNGVPFIQNIISVARSGGGFTQWYFQGIGTGDVAKPKRGYARVYEKFGWV
-39 IAHFNKITANGLM
+39 IGTANYLD
-52 SIGNAVENLFED
+52 N
-64 TGNMADFLVS
+64 
-74 QDCVRNADDSLY
+74 
-86 SMLHTDEPSK
+86 
-96 IDETRMNKNSRDI
+96 ID
-109 LHLFKTLKNSFP
+109 
-121 DYVEA
+121 
-126 YMGTK
+126 
-131 WGGVISN
+131 
-138 SDEDFP
+138 
-144 AGFDPR
+144 
-150 KRAWYEAASKEP
+150 
-162 GKVIIMNA
+162 KVIARERSFVRKNFSK
-170 FMSILGYAV
+170 FMETNLIICFSTLII
-179 VAQTKSI
+179 S
-186 YSPSN
+186 S
-191 EFIGAVGIEFSL
+191 FIFVFL
-203 DTLTDMIAE
+203 
-212 SHIGKTGYFMLIQAD
+212 
-227 NTILAD
+227 
-233 PVHSDF
+233 
-239 HFKNM
+239 
-244 NDVNVAD
+244 
-251 FQKLMQGKQ
+251 
-260 LTPIEIS
+260 
-267 MDGKEWI
+267 
-274 CQFHTIDG
+274 
-282 LNWKVIGLV
+282 LV
-291 EKHEVFAEYVGILR
+291 
-305 MIVILGV
+305 
-312 VLAVLFLT
+312 
-320 AALFLGERIV
+320 RIFV
-330 RPIASASDKL
+330 RPIVSASDKL

-381 SVSGNA
+381 SVSDNA

-570 NIVKILTDLKDK
+570 NIVKILIDLKDK

-592 AKDEFENIF
+592 AKDEFDNIF

-639 RSVQGGAEEMLKNST
+639 RSVRGGAEEMLKNST

-706 GEVKEFKV
+706 GEVKKFKV

>member
-1 MKKRFSIRLQLLSA
+1 MTLIALSIIFATSAAFIIGSVVNTLSA
-15 FTAVI
+15 QKHNLSTLQAMLNSDYDTAIKEQVENTLSMI
-20 VLLLLT
+20 ASCDSMLEKQGLGIDERKNMIKEIIRNIRFGTDGYFWIDTTEGVNVLLPINP
-26 VSVFTGSRMKNVS
+26 SVEGKMRMDAKDVNGVPFIQNIISVARSGGGFTQWYFQGIGTGDVAKPKRGYARVYEKFGWV
-39 IAHFNKITANGLM
+39 IGTANYLDNIDKVIARER
-52 SIGNAVENLFED
+52 SF
-64 TGNMADFLVS
+64 
-74 QDCVRNADDSLY
+74 VRNNF
-86 SMLHTDEPSK
+86 SK
-96 IDETRMNKNSRDI
+96 FMETNLIICFSTLI
-109 LHLFKTLKNSFP
+109 ISSFIFVFLLVHLF
-121 DYVEA
+121 
-126 YMGTK
+126 
-131 WGGVISN
+131 
-138 SDEDFP
+138 
-144 AGFDPR
+144 
-150 KRAWYEAASKEP
+150 
-162 GKVIIMNA
+162 
-170 FMSILGYAV
+170 
-179 VAQTKSI
+179 
-186 YSPSN
+186 
-191 EFIGAVGIEFSL
+191 
-203 DTLTDMIAE
+203 
-212 SHIGKTGYFMLIQAD
+212 
-227 NTILAD
+227 
-233 PVHSDF
+233 
-239 HFKNM
+239 
-244 NDVNVAD
+244 
-251 FQKLMQGKQ
+251 
-260 LTPIEIS
+260 
-267 MDGKEWI
+267 
-274 CQFHTIDG
+274 
-282 LNWKVIGLV
+282 
-291 EKHEVFAEYVGILR
+291 
-305 MIVILGV
+305 
-312 VLAVLFLT
+312 
-320 AALFLGERIV
+320 V
-330 RPIASASDKL
+330 RPIVSASDKL

-381 SVSGNA
+381 SVSDNA
-387 VSMKEVGASLAT
+387 VSMKEVGSSLAT

-475 SVVESNLKALTDL
+475 SVVESNLRALTDL
-488 NEATEGGKAIIEQTV
+488 NEATEGGKAIIEHTV

-592 AKDEFENIF
+592 AKDEFDNIF

-706 GEVKEFKV
+706 GEVKKFKV

>member
-1 MKKRFSIRLQLLSA
+1 MTLIALSIIFATSAAFIIGSVVNTLSA
-15 FTAVI
+15 QKHNLSTLQAMLNSDYDTAIKEQVENTLSMI
-20 VLLLLT
+20 ASCDSMLEKQGLGIDERKNMIKEIIRNIRFGTDGYFWIDTTEGVNVLLPINP
-26 VSVFTGSRMKNVS
+26 SVEGKMRMDAKDVNGVPFIQNIISVARSGGGFTQWYFQGIGTGDVAKPKRGYARVYEKFGWV
-39 IAHFNKITANGLM
+39 IGTANYLDNIDKVIARERSFVRKNFSKFM
-52 SIGNAVENLFED
+52 ETNLIICFS
-64 TGNMADFLVS
+64 TLIISSFIFVFLLV
-74 QDCVRNADDSLY
+74 
-86 SMLHTDEPSK
+86 
-96 IDETRMNKNSRDI
+96 
-109 LHLFKTLKNSFP
+109 HLF
-121 DYVEA
+121 
-126 YMGTK
+126 
-131 WGGVISN
+131 
-138 SDEDFP
+138 
-144 AGFDPR
+144 
-150 KRAWYEAASKEP
+150 
-162 GKVIIMNA
+162 
-170 FMSILGYAV
+170 
-179 VAQTKSI
+179 
-186 YSPSN
+186 
-191 EFIGAVGIEFSL
+191 
-203 DTLTDMIAE
+203 
-212 SHIGKTGYFMLIQAD
+212 
-227 NTILAD
+227 
-233 PVHSDF
+233 
-239 HFKNM
+239 
-244 NDVNVAD
+244 
-251 FQKLMQGKQ
+251 
-260 LTPIEIS
+260 
-267 MDGKEWI
+267 
-274 CQFHTIDG
+274 
-282 LNWKVIGLV
+282 
-291 EKHEVFAEYVGILR
+291 
-305 MIVILGV
+305 
-312 VLAVLFLT
+312 
-320 AALFLGERIV
+320 V
-330 RPIASASDKL
+330 RPIVSASDKL

-381 SVSGNA
+381 SVSDNA
-387 VSMKEVGASLAT
+387 VSMKEVGSSLAT

-570 NIVKILTDLKDK
+570 NIVKILIDLKDK
-582 IKKVSGSAAE
+582 IKKMSGSAAE
-592 AKDEFENIF
+592 AKDEFDNIF

-639 RSVQGGAEEMLKNST
+639 RSVRGGAEEMLKNST

-706 GEVKEFKV
+706 GEVKKFKV

>member
-1 MKKRFSIRLQLLSA
+1 MTLIALSIIFATSAAFIIGSVVNTLSA
-15 FTAVI
+15 QKHNLSTLQAMLNSDYDTAIKEQVENTLSMI
-20 VLLLLT
+20 ASCDSMLEKQGLGIDERKNMIKEIIRNIRFGTDGYFWIDTTEGVNVLLPINP
-26 VSVFTGSRMKNVS
+26 SVEGKMRMDAKDVNGVPFIQNIISVARSGGGFTQWYFQGIGTGDVAKPKRGYARVYEKFGWV
-39 IAHFNKITANGLM
+39 IGTANYLD
-52 SIGNAVENLFED
+52 N
-64 TGNMADFLVS
+64 
-74 QDCVRNADDSLY
+74 
-86 SMLHTDEPSK
+86 
-96 IDETRMNKNSRDI
+96 IDK
-109 LHLFKTLKNSFP
+109 
-121 DYVEA
+121 
-126 YMGTK
+126 
-131 WGGVISN
+131 
-138 SDEDFP
+138 
-144 AGFDPR
+144 
-150 KRAWYEAASKEP
+150 
-162 GKVIIMNA
+162 
-170 FMSILGYAV
+170 V
-179 VAQTKSI
+179 VARERSFVRKNF
-186 YSPSN
+186 SN
-191 EFIGAVGIEFSL
+191 FMKINLIICFSTLIISSFIFVFL
-203 DTLTDMIAE
+203 
-212 SHIGKTGYFMLIQAD
+212 
-227 NTILAD
+227 
-233 PVHSDF
+233 
-239 HFKNM
+239 
-244 NDVNVAD
+244 
-251 FQKLMQGKQ
+251 
-260 LTPIEIS
+260 
-267 MDGKEWI
+267 
-274 CQFHTIDG
+274 
-282 LNWKVIGLV
+282 LV
-291 EKHEVFAEYVGILR
+291 R
-305 MIVILGV
+305 
-312 VLAVLFLT
+312 LF
-320 AALFLGERIV
+320 V

-381 SVSGNA
+381 SVSDNA

-582 IKKVSGSAAE
+582 IRKVSGSAAE

-706 GEVKEFKV
+706 GEVKKFKV

>member
-1 MKKRFSIRLQLLSA
+1 MTLIALSIIFATSAAFIIGSVVNTLSA
-15 FTAVI
+15 QKHNLSTLQAMLNSDYDTAIKEQVENTLSMI
-20 VLLLLT
+20 ASCDSMLEKQGLGIDERKNMIKEIIRNIRFGTDGYFWIDTTEGVNVLLPINP
-26 VSVFTGSRMKNVS
+26 SVEGKMRMDAKDVNGVPFIQNIISVARSGGGFTQWYFQGIGTGDVAKPKRGYARVYEKFGWV
-39 IAHFNKITANGLM
+39 IGTANYLDNIDKVIARERSFVRKNFSKFM
-52 SIGNAVENLFED
+52 ETNLIICFS
-64 TGNMADFLVS
+64 TLIISSFIFVFLLV
-74 QDCVRNADDSLY
+74 
-86 SMLHTDEPSK
+86 
-96 IDETRMNKNSRDI
+96 
-109 LHLFKTLKNSFP
+109 HLF
-121 DYVEA
+121 
-126 YMGTK
+126 
-131 WGGVISN
+131 
-138 SDEDFP
+138 
-144 AGFDPR
+144 
-150 KRAWYEAASKEP
+150 
-162 GKVIIMNA
+162 
-170 FMSILGYAV
+170 
-179 VAQTKSI
+179 
-186 YSPSN
+186 
-191 EFIGAVGIEFSL
+191 
-203 DTLTDMIAE
+203 
-212 SHIGKTGYFMLIQAD
+212 
-227 NTILAD
+227 
-233 PVHSDF
+233 
-239 HFKNM
+239 
-244 NDVNVAD
+244 
-251 FQKLMQGKQ
+251 
-260 LTPIEIS
+260 
-267 MDGKEWI
+267 
-274 CQFHTIDG
+274 
-282 LNWKVIGLV
+282 
-291 EKHEVFAEYVGILR
+291 
-305 MIVILGV
+305 
-312 VLAVLFLT
+312 
-320 AALFLGERIV
+320 V

-381 SVSGNA
+381 SVSDNA

-706 GEVKEFKV
+706 GEVKKFKV

>member
-1 MKKRFSIRLQLLSA
+1 MTLIALSIIFATSAAFIIGSVVNTLSA
-15 FTAVI
+15 QKHNLSTLQAMLNSDYDTAIKEQVENTLSMI
-20 VLLLLT
+20 ASCDSMLEKQGLGIDERKNMIKEIIRNIRFGTDGYFWIDTTEGVNVLLPINP
-26 VSVFTGSRMKNVS
+26 SVEGKMRMDAKDVNGVPFIQNIISVARSGGGFTQWYFQGIGTGDVAKPKRGYARVYEKFGWV
-39 IAHFNKITANGLM
+39 IGTANYLDNIDKVIARERSFVRKNFSKFM
-52 SIGNAVENLFED
+52 ETNLIICFS
-64 TGNMADFLVS
+64 TLIISSFIFVFLLV
-74 QDCVRNADDSLY
+74 
-86 SMLHTDEPSK
+86 
-96 IDETRMNKNSRDI
+96 
-109 LHLFKTLKNSFP
+109 HLF
-121 DYVEA
+121 
-126 YMGTK
+126 
-131 WGGVISN
+131 
-138 SDEDFP
+138 
-144 AGFDPR
+144 
-150 KRAWYEAASKEP
+150 
-162 GKVIIMNA
+162 
-170 FMSILGYAV
+170 
-179 VAQTKSI
+179 
-186 YSPSN
+186 
-191 EFIGAVGIEFSL
+191 
-203 DTLTDMIAE
+203 
-212 SHIGKTGYFMLIQAD
+212 
-227 NTILAD
+227 
-233 PVHSDF
+233 
-239 HFKNM
+239 
-244 NDVNVAD
+244 
-251 FQKLMQGKQ
+251 
-260 LTPIEIS
+260 
-267 MDGKEWI
+267 
-274 CQFHTIDG
+274 
-282 LNWKVIGLV
+282 
-291 EKHEVFAEYVGILR
+291 
-305 MIVILGV
+305 
-312 VLAVLFLT
+312 
-320 AALFLGERIV
+320 V

-381 SVSGNA
+381 SVSDNA

-582 IKKVSGSAAE
+582 IRKVSGSAAE
-592 AKDEFENIF
+592 AKVEFENIF

-706 GEVKEFKV
+706 GEVKKFKV